1 MNFFK
6 RLLNFNFAFSLKT
19 WLRVRERGHVTRQRG
34 MGTLGGGTF
43 ICRKKGRKSPPPAT
57 RAFTQGIPDSFFAS
71 KPDFGVRSERL
82 AKIDARDR
90 NAHDQVRTS
99 LPPRRV
105 TRGPGRRTQRAARNG
120 LTEQDVPDG
129 FLQSSPKESFLPA
142 YICVPPR
149 VVLPPSPHR
158 I

>member
-1 MNFFK
+1 MTA
-6 RLLNFNFAFSLKT
+6 RARARS
-19 WLRVRERGHVTRQRG
+19 RDAPAGYGYV
-34 MGTLGGGTF
+34 GGGALLSAE
-43 ICRKKGRKSPPPAT
+43 RKGESPPPPLPPEVSL
-57 RAFTQGIPDSFFAS
+57 RASRIPSSAS